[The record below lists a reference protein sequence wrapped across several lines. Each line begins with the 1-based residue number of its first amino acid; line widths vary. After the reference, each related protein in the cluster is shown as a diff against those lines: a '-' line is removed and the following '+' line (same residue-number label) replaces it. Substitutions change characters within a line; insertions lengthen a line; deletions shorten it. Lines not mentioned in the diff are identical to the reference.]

1 MPRVRSH
8 ATALHGNTRCCLV
21 AVQRAM
27 TRRTAH
33 HREHEMQTTTT
44 EQPNTMD
51 EPGGPEA
58 PMPARNRDANEKGG
72 AGSTRKDKAAHG
84 APTDAD
90 FERPVVPR
98 E

>member
-1 MPRVRSH
+1 
-8 ATALHGNTRCCLV
+8 
-21 AVQRAM
+21 
-27 TRRTAH
+27 
-33 HREHEMQTTTT
+33 MQTTTT

-90 FERPVVPR
+90 FEPPVVPR
-98 E
+98 ESKGAPPKGAPPKGAPPKGAPPKGAQRN